1 MNCFHVSRN
10 PLCEEATNILVDNC
24 TEEARTL
31 AITTC
36 KQILHSQ
43 SHVECVTKYSCD
55 PMEVYVVSTRASG
68 DVRARVGVGVGVQ
81 GVGGGQCIS
90 VCECMYVCVQTVW
103 GVGGGCGWVRSWRRL
118 CLSWEEVF
126 SLNIP
131 CIHWPRILPYY
142 ASIPPSRGDRMR
154 LTRR

>member
-10 PLCEEATNILVDNC
+10 PLCEEATKILVDNC
-24 TEEARTL
+24 TEEARKL

-81 GVGGGQCIS
+81 GVGAGQCIS
-90 VCECMYVCVQTVW
+90 V
-103 GVGGGCGWVRSWRRL
+103 
-118 CLSWEEVF
+118 
-126 SLNIP
+126 
-131 CIHWPRILPYY
+131 
-142 ASIPPSRGDRMR
+142 
-154 LTRR
+154 